1 MMMNNIRSVKKV
13 TGIILLLLIL
23 PIFPQIAD
31 GQDAD
36 RIQED
41 IAGKFTEYCLRIPW
55 EEVYVHTDRDEY
67 IAGEKMWFNTWVVER
82 PNTILSDRSRVVYFE
97 VLNWVNRPVVRKR
110 LRIDSGSGPGMA
122 LLPDTL
128 SSGDY
133 IIRAYTNWMK
143 NFLPSNCYSKKIR
156 IFNAINITPVHHIP
170 DRTYLIRDKDIKHT
184 NIEIPK
190 NIKADVVSSPDTF
203 YIQIR
208 SDNAGNT
215 GNTGHCYLFI
225 QTHGIIDINEKIDL
239 LPGNTRVAVPK
250 KNLTPGINHITL
262 FNDTGRPFFER
273 YVLTPPDNKQELTV
287 EYDISSKPRS
297 KAAVEI
303 LPDELLLPS
312 FSGTGFSI
320 AITPE
325 SFPGKVIDLHDY
337 LIFGSEFGIIPEQ
350 LYGGKL
356 RESDTDSIDEF
367 LRTVKSKWIDWE
379 VILSGNLPEIRYL
392 PEAENHYITGRL
404 INRESLAP
412 VPGEYVFISS
422 PGKNAQFMYDRTD
435 SNGDF
440 SFPVSLSR
448 NNINDIIIQPER
460 SDSGIAVNIATSFS
474 ELYFP
479 VGPDSLIT
487 SFEIPGYLSK
497 MGVNYQLNKIYGLS
511 SAVEIPEAA
520 ELLSVQKNF
529 YGKPDIRLI
538 LDDYIKLPVM
548 EEVFFELLPGV
559 MMRRDKSGYEVS
571 ILDPVDKTRYYI
583 PPGLFVDGIKVDN
596 ATVLADLDPELVE
609 QIDVVS
615 DKYFIGDYL
624 FYGIVN
630 VITRA
635 RDFSNVSLPEGAVRL
650 NYRVTD
656 PAYSF
661 ASPDYSPEGLKRS
674 RIPDLRNTL
683 YWNPSVV
690 PGDDGKIRIEFWTS
704 DYSTDYLIDI
714 QGISPEGKPMSCIK
728 IIKAE

>member
-31 GQDAD
+31 GQGAD
-36 RIQED
+36 GIQEN

-67 IAGEKMWFNTWVVER
+67 IAGEKMWFNARVVER

-156 IFNAINITPVHHIP
+156 IFNAINLIPVHHIA
-170 DRTYLIRDKDIKHT
+170 DKSYQLREENTEHTYVDTENGLTVDIINKT
-184 NIEIPK
+184 DTLNIM
-190 NIKADVVSSPDTF
+190 
-203 YIQIR
+203 IR
-208 SDNAGNT
+208 SDNAGRPGKT
-215 GNTGHCYLFI
+215 DHCYLFI

-239 LPGNTRVAVPK
+239 LSINTKVSVPQK
-250 KNLTPGINHITL
+250 TLTPGINHITL
-262 FNDTGRPFFER
+262 FNDIGRPFFER
-273 YVLTPPDNKQELTV
+273 YVLTLPDNKQELSV
-287 EYDISSKPRS
+287 ESDISSKPRS
-297 KAAVEI
+297 KAAVRI
-303 LPDELLLPS
+303 VPLELLLSS
-312 FSGTGFSI
+312 FSGTCFSI

-325 SFPGKVIDLHDY
+325 SFPHKSIDLDDY

-350 LYGGKL
+350 FYGRKL
-356 RESDTDSIDEF
+356 REIDADSIDEF
-367 LRTVKSKWIDWE
+367 LMTVKSKWIDWE
-379 VILSGNLPEIRYL
+379 KILSGNLPAIKYL
-392 PEAENHYITGRL
+392 PESENYYITGKL

-435 SNGDF
+435 SNGNF
-440 SFPVSLSR
+440 SFPVPLNR
-448 NNINDIIIQPER
+448 NRISDIIIQPER
-460 SDSGIAVNIATSFS
+460 SDSGMAVNIATSFS
-474 ELYFP
+474 ELYSP

-487 SFEIPGYLSK
+487 GFEIPGYLSK
-497 MGVNYQLNKIYGLS
+497 MSVNYQLSKIFGLS
-511 SAVEIPEAA
+511 SAVEIPDTAR
-520 ELLSVQKNF
+520 LLTGQKNF
-529 YGKPDIRLI
+529 YGKTDLRVI

-548 EEVFFELLPGV
+548 EEVFFELVPGV
-559 MMRRDKSGYEVS
+559 NMRRDKSGYEVS
-571 ILDPVDKTRYYI
+571 ILDPIDKTKYYI
-583 PPGLFVDGIKVDN
+583 PPGLFVDGIKVDD

-615 DKYFIGDYL
+615 DKYLIGDYL

-635 RDFSNVSLPEGAVRL
+635 GDFSNVSLPEGAVRL

-656 PAYSF
+656 PTYSF
-661 ASPDYSPEGLKRS
+661 VSPDYSPEGLKRS

-690 PGDDGKIRIEFWTS
+690 PGDNGKVRIEFWTS

-714 QGISPEGKPMSCIK
+714 QGIAPEGKPVSCRRL
-728 IIKAE
+728 IKAE

>member
-13 TGIILLLLIL
+13 TGIVLLLLTL

-41 IAGKFTEYCLRIPW
+41 IARKFTEYCLRIPW

-67 IAGEKMWFNTWVVER
+67 IAGETMWFNTRVIER
-82 PNTILSDRSRVVYFE
+82 PGIKPSDRSGLVYFE

-110 LRIDSGSGPGMA
+110 VRIDSGSGPGMA

-156 IFNAINITPVHHIP
+156 IFNAINLIPVHNIADKSYQLREENTEH
-170 DRTYLIRDKDIKHT
+170 TYVDTENGLTVDIINKT
-184 NIEIPK
+184 DTLNIM
-190 NIKADVVSSPDTF
+190 
-203 YIQIR
+203 IR
-208 SDNAGNT
+208 SDNAGRPGKT
-215 GNTGHCYLFI
+215 DHCYLFI
-225 QTHGIIDINEKIDL
+225 QTHGIIDINKKIDL
-239 LPGNTRVAVPK
+239 LTVNTKVSVPQK
-250 KNLTPGINHITL
+250 TLTPGINHITL
-262 FNDTGRPFFER
+262 FNDIGRPFFER
-273 YVLTPPDNKQELTV
+273 YVLNSPDNKQQLSV
-287 EYDISSKPRS
+287 KSNISSKPRS

-303 LPDELLLPS
+303 VREEMFLPS
-312 FSGTGFSI
+312 FSGTNLSI

-325 SFPGKVIDLHDY
+325 SFPGKSIDLVDY
-337 LIFGSEFGIIPEQ
+337 LIFGSEFGMIPEQ
-350 LYGGKL
+350 FYGRKIS
-356 RESDTDSIDEF
+356 EIDTDSIDGF
-367 LRTVKSKWIDWE
+367 LGTVKSKWIDWE
-379 VILSGNLPEIRYL
+379 IILSGNLPKIKHL
-392 PEAENHYITGRL
+392 PENENHYITGRL

-412 VPGEYVFISS
+412 APGEYVFISS
-422 PGKNAQFMYDRTD
+422 PGENAQFMYDLTD
-435 SNGDF
+435 SNGNF
-440 SFPVSLSR
+440 SFPVPLSR
-448 NNINDIIIQPER
+448 HMINDIIIQPEC

-479 VGPDSLIT
+479 VGPDSLT
-487 SFEIPGYLSK
+487 ASFEIPGYLSK

-520 ELLSVQKNF
+520 ELLPVQKNF

-571 ILDPVDKTRYYI
+571 ILDPVDKTRYYR
-583 PPGLFVDGIKVDN
+583 PPGLFVDGIKVDD
-596 ATVLADLDPELVE
+596 ATVLADLDPELVK

-635 RDFSNVSLPEGAVRL
+635 GDFSNVSLPEGAVRL

-661 ASPDYSPEGLKRS
+661 VSPDYSPEGLKRS

-714 QGISPEGKPMSCIK
+714 QGIAPEGKPMSCKK